1 MPALLSVT
9 STDTC
14 VTSFFTKYRPDDPLT
29 SHLPL
34 HYDANLPHGTQFGPS
49 SADAITE
56 YAEKNDLLFTTKTDL
71 LFAHLVLHGKP
82 SSEARNCCGVI
93 QLNIGW
99 SGKRLV
105 CGKQRKPEPASAAVA
120 KAECGGTG
128 QDLRRARPLHRSEVR
143 LHSRR

>member
-71 LFAHLVLHGKP
+71 LFAHLVLHGKK
-82 SSEARNCCGVI
+82 AIKDDG
-93 QLNIGW
+93 
-99 SGKRLV
+99 SGLKLAS
-105 CGKQRKPEPASAAVA
+105 GLMPPPKKKQRR
-120 KAECGGTG
+120 GGTSG
-128 QDLRRARPLHRSEVR
+128 AGAGGGGGPKPGLDDPLHVH
-143 LHSRR
+143 LGHLLN